1 MDDSY
6 KRNVVFDVVSV
17 VDVDTFSNDDDDDVV
32 VIDVVACNIVVEIL
46 GRMAMWWWMYD
57 DDDDC
62 HQHLCLDYH
71 RSEDD
76 SH

>member
-17 VDVDTFSNDDDDDVV
+17 VDVDTFSNDDDVV

-46 GRMAMWWWMYD
+46 GRMAMWWWMSML
-57 DDDDC
+57 
-62 HQHLCLDYH
+62 QN
-71 RSEDD
+71 
-76 SH
+76 